1 MLRKFKNISIPSI
14 GIILVSIIL
23 IIFFTMIKIKMNSI
37 EEKRKAD
44 TRKKENLVNVI
55 TMNLNP
61 KNIKEKMNLLA
72 EAEAWSDFNIPA
84 EVSGIILKKNVEKGS
99 YVHKGDVIALVDSS
113 RYKNV
118 FDSAL
123 ASYGLASNAYNRIL
137 KLYKKDSINKEELD
151 KAKASCEMSKA
162 VLNNAEIDL
171 IKCKI
176 IAPSSGFVDSFFIE
190 EGEFIGYGNPVA
202 RLIYYD
208 KIKIVVNIP
217 ESEVSSIKNINEFFL
232 TIDALKGKTFKGEKY
247 FPNILTFFSEKM
259 TFFLSL

>member
-84 EVSGIILKKNVEKGS
+84 EVSGIILKKN
-99 YVHKGDVIALVDSS
+99 Y
-113 RYKNV
+113 NTV
-118 FDSAL
+118 F
-123 ASYGLASNAYNRIL
+123 I
-137 KLYKKDSINKEELD
+137 IN
-151 KAKASCEMSKA
+151 
-162 VLNNAEIDL
+162 
-171 IKCKI
+171 
-176 IAPSSGFVDSFFIE
+176 
-190 EGEFIGYGNPVA
+190 
-202 RLIYYD
+202 
-208 KIKIVVNIP
+208 
-217 ESEVSSIKNINEFFL
+217 
-232 TIDALKGKTFKGEKY
+232 
-247 FPNILTFFSEKM
+247 
-259 TFFLSL
+259 